1 MEDLNS
7 QNYLLFAAKHYFPVH
22 YSLSEFNSDL
32 KRIVYVKRLLK
43 KYKNDNILM
52 ERLILNHLIL
62 LFNVFE
68 PTIAVNK
75 MLFFKIDEDCY
86 SSLKTFLIYLN
97 RMSNVIELNN
107 KKILSSDIIVDMEIA
122 NILRNL

>member
-122 NILRNL
+122 NILRDL